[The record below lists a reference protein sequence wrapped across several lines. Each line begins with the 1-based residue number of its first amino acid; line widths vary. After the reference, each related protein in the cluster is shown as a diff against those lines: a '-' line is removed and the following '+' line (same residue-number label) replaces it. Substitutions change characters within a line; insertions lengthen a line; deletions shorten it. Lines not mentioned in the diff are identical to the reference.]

1 MSQVFLNKQSASKYL
16 LSGELTRHSVGSIQ
30 LPTHGEMDSVT
41 LDLSELSLI
50 DTAGLAWLIHTLG
63 QLQRKRISLRLIN
76 LPQQLIKLMKLGHVE
91 NLFE

>member
-1 MSQVFLNKQSASKYL
+1 MSPVVLNKQSADKFL

-30 LPTHGEMDSVT
+30 LPTPSETNSVT

-63 QLQRKRISLRLIN
+63 QLQHARISLKLVNI
-76 LPQQLIKLMKLGHVE
+76 PQQLVKLMKLGHVE